1 MNSLLL
7 APRSARCRVV
17 LVAIML
23 GLGGLQACSTGP
35 KLVTVK
41 STPAAAPVPTRA
53 AIPMPL
59 PTAKVVTAPVK
70 PAAPVAAS
78 PLSVVSAPPS
88 APVQS
93 GPVAIASPLR
103 STAAVEA
110 IKSAPAVI
118 AKPDKASFLWE
129 VSSATN
135 KVYLFG
141 TVHVGKRSFYPLPD
155 VIESAFKSSA
165 KLVVEADITTVVPE
179 PAMRALTHYPPG
191 DALSKR
197 MPSAILLRTGPLLE
211 RFKIP
216 VEEADKMKPF
226 MVGALVSMMEFGR
239 LGYEIN
245 YGVDGYLIEAAQK
258 RGMPILE
265 LESQLGQIAMLST
278 MSDALQEAF
287 LDNALGAIEKNQLE
301 SQLAG
306 LISAWQTGNVPEMQA
321 VVKATTSGIRM
332 AAELDDMLLH
342 KRHPAMLSKIV
353 GYLSQREPHFV
364 AVGSL
369 HLIGPRGLVALLQER
384 GFKIRQL

>member
-1 MNSLLL
+1 MNLLLL
-7 APRSARCRVV
+7 APRSARCLGV
-17 LVAIML
+17 LVAIL
-23 GLGGLQACSTGP
+23 PGLGGLQACSTGP

-41 STPAAAPVPTRA
+41 STPAATPAPTRA

-59 PTAKVVTAPVK
+59 PAGKVVTAPVK
-70 PAAPVAAS
+70 PAAPVAVA
-78 PLSVVSAPPS
+78 APPPAVVP
-88 APVQS
+88 APAQS
-93 GPVAIASPLR
+93 GPVAIASPLQ
-103 STAAVEA
+103 SAAAVEA
-110 IKSAPAVI
+110 VNTAPPVI

-155 VIESAFKSSA
+155 VIERAFKSSA

-179 PAMRALTHYPPG
+179 QAMRALTHYPPG

-278 MSDALQEAF
+278 MPDALQEAF
-287 LDNALGAIEKNQLE
+287 LDNALGAVEKNQLE

-342 KRHPAMLSKIV
+342 KRHSAMLSKIV
-353 GYLSQREPHFV
+353 GYLGQREPHFV